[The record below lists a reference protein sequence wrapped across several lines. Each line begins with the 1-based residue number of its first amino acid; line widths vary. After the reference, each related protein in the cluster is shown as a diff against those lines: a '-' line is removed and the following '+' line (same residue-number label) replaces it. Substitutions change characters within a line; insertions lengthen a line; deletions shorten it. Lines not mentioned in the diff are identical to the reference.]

1 MVRPASFGFNPD
13 TAPSFMF
20 QREITENSRKE
31 IERRARMEFD
41 ILAGRFDARAAAS
54 ARFVEAYVDE
64 VMGRMLRLALSAFTG
79 DVSQEQFE
87 LLASTA
93 GFRTAGLFD
102 NRERLIA
109 ALPATPQLI
118 GTTSLGDRLPTLRHA
133 LDGTAGVSDV
143 ITSVATGERIAFFAV
158 PFFAAEAF
166 LAGDDFF
173 AVDLLA
179 VFLVVPPP
187 AARFAAAAVRRTV
200 GFAAFGVARSTAATV
215 SAGSFFVPAT
225 TSLSC
230 APALKFGTAFF
241 FDFIRAPVAGFRTHR
256 AERTFF
262 SKEPKPVMA
271 TFSPLATSRVIV
283 SSTESSACAA
293 ALRLPSYRAAR
304 ASIN

>member
-1 MVRPASFGFNPD
+1 MGQDFLAVFFAVDFFAGDFL
-13 TAPSFMF
+13 AVLF
-20 QREITENSRKE
+20 
-31 IERRARMEFD
+31 
-41 ILAGRFDARAAAS
+41 LAGDFFAA
-54 ARFVEAYVDE
+54 E
-64 VMGRMLRLALSAFTG
+64 VA
-79 DVSQEQFE
+79 
-87 LLASTA
+87 LLADFFAVEVDLLADFFAVDVDLLAVFLAVDFFA
-93 GFRTAGLFD
+93 GDFL
-102 NRERLIA
+102 A
-109 ALPATPQLI
+109 ADFLA
-118 GTTSLGDRLPTLRHA
+118 
-133 LDGTAGVSDV
+133 V
-143 ITSVATGERIAFFAV
+143 EAFFAV
-158 PFFAAEAF
+158 LFFAAEAF

-241 FDFIRAPVAGFRTHR
+241 FDFIRAPVEGFRTHR
-256 AERTFF
+256 ASRTFF

>member
-1 MVRPASFGFNPD
+1 MGQDF
-13 TAPSFMF
+13 
-20 QREITENSRKE
+20 
-31 IERRARMEFD
+31 
-41 ILAGRFDARAAAS
+41 LA
-54 ARFVEAYVDE
+54 V
-64 VMGRMLRLALSAFTG
+64 
-79 DVSQEQFE
+79 
-87 LLASTA
+87 
-93 GFRTAGLFD
+93 
-102 NRERLIA
+102 
-109 ALPATPQLI
+109 
-118 GTTSLGDRLPTLRHA
+118 
-133 LDGTAGVSDV
+133 
-143 ITSVATGERIAFFAV
+143 FFAV
-158 PFFAAEAF
+158 DFFAGDFLAVLFLAGDFFAAEVDLLADFFAVELPFLAVFFVADVPLLADFFAVELPFLAVLFEAPEAF
-166 LAGDDFF
+166 LAGEDFF

-187 AARFAAAAVRRTV
+187 AARFAAAAVRRTA

-241 FDFIRAPVAGFRTHR
+241 FDFIRAPVEGFRTHR
-256 AERTFF
+256 ASRTFF